1 MKRGIREEDR
11 RVGDPRPAGFGPRG
25 HGQSAHQGHPTH
37 GSQRRRPLV
46 TPCGRGLQ
54 YCLS

>member
-46 TPCGRGLQ
+46 
-54 YCLS
+54 